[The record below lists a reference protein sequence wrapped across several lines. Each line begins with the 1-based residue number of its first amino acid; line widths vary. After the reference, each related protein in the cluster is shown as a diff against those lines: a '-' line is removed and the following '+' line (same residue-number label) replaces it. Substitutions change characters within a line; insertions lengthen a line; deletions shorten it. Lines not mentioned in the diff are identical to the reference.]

1 MKNTN
6 TCRNANFTKLIEL
19 TKNREHD
26 LHGVPL
32 TMMLGMV
39 LQMIKGNG
47 IAAGSFQLGVVVTKV
62 DMYDHLQE
70 ITDYVDQNIDAAIAE
85 TLDHTTLAW

>member
-6 TCRNANFTKLIEL
+6 TCRNATFTRLIEL

-32 TMMLGMV
+32 TMMLGMT

-47 IAAGSFQLGVVVTKV
+47 IAAGSLPLSRVVDKV
-62 DMYDHLQE
+62 DMYDQLQE
-70 ITDYVDQNIDAAIAE
+70 IMNYVEQNIDAAITE
-85 TLDHTTLAW
+85 TMDHTTMDW